1 MLKYIVKRILL
12 LIPVLFGVSFI
23 VFTIMSFTP
32 GDPATAILGS
42 GATKED
48 IQKLNEELGY
58 YDPFLERYI
67 DYVGGAV
74 RGDFGNS
81 YRSGEPVF
89 DEIFSRFP
97 TTIKLAISAILLA
110 IVIGIPIG
118 MLSAVRQYSVFDVS
132 STIVS
137 MFMTSVPQFWLALM
151 GLLIF
156 AVNLKILPATGLDDG
171 LKSYI
176 MPVFTLCL
184 PCAANIIRL
193 TRSSMLETIRQDYVR
208 TARAK
213 GLPERTVI
221 WKHAFRNALLPV
233 ITVIGINFGYQLG
246 GAVLIESIFGIS
258 GVGSLTVSSI
268 RQKDIPQTTAS
279 ILFLAFIYVVIMLV
293 VDVLYAYI
301 DPRLKSKIVK
311 SRVKTVGNENKKA

>member
-12 LIPVLFGVSFI
+12 LIPVLLGVSFI

-32 GDPATAILGS
+32 GDPATSILGN

-67 DYVGGAV
+67 DYVGGVV

-89 DEIFSRFP
+89 DEIFFRFP
-97 TTIKLAISAILLA
+97 TTIKLAVSAILLA

-156 AVNLKILPATGLDDG
+156 AVNLKVLPATGLDDG

>member
-1 MLKYIVKRILL
+1 MLRYIAKRILL
-12 LIPVLFGVSFI
+12 LIPVLIGVSFI
-23 VFTIMSFTP
+23 VFAIMSFTP

-42 GATKED
+42 GATKEE
-48 IQKLNEELGY
+48 IQALNEELGY
-58 YDPFLERYI
+58 YDPFLERYV
-67 DYVGGAV
+67 DFLVGAV
-74 RGDFGNS
+74 QLDFGES
-81 YRSGEPVF
+81 YRTGEPVF
-89 DEIFSRFP
+89 AEIFSRFP

-110 IVIGIPIG
+110 VVIGVPIG
-118 MLSAVRQYSVFDVS
+118 MLSAIKQYSVFDVT
-132 STIVS
+132 STVIS

-156 AVNLKILPATGLDDG
+156 AVKLNLLPSTGLD
-171 LKSYI
+171 SFSAYI

-213 GLPERTVI
+213 GLSERVVI
-221 WKHAFRNALLPV
+221 WKHSFRNAMLPV

-246 GAVLIESIFGIS
+246 GAVLIESIFGIP
-258 GVGSLTVSSI
+258 GVGTLTVNSI

-301 DPRLKSKIVK
+301 DPRLKAKIVR
-311 SRVKTVGNENKKA
+311 SRVKTVGKEKQA

>member
-12 LIPVLFGVSFI
+12 LIPVLLGVSFI

-32 GDPATAILGS
+32 GDPATSILGN

-58 YDPFLERYI
+58 YDPFLERYV
-67 DYVGGAV
+67 DYVAGAV
-74 RGDFGNS
+74 HGDFGNS

-89 DEIFSRFP
+89 DEIFNRFP
-97 TTIKLAISAILLA
+97 TTIKLAVSAILLA
-110 IVIGIPIG
+110 VVIGIPIG
-118 MLSAVRQYSVFDVS
+118 MVSAVRQYSVFDVS

-156 AVNLKILPATGLDDG
+156 AVNWKILPSTGLDDG

-176 MPVFTLCL
+176 LPVFTLCL

-213 GLPERTVI
+213 GLPERAVI

-258 GVGSLTVSSI
+258 GVGSLTVNSI

-311 SRVKTVGNENKKA
+311 SRVKTVGSENKEA

>member
-1 MLKYIVKRILL
+1 MLKYILKRILL
-12 LIPVLFGVSFI
+12 LIPVLLGVSFI

-32 GDPATAILGS
+32 GDPATNILGPN
-42 GATKED
+42 ATKEA
-48 IQKLNEELGY
+48 IQELNEELGY
-58 YDPFLERYI
+58 YDPFFKRYF
-67 DYVGGAV
+67 DYVVDAV
-74 RGDFGNS
+74 QGDFGES
-81 YRSGEPVF
+81 YRTGEPVF
-89 DEIFSRFP
+89 GEIFSRFP
-97 TTIKLAISAILLA
+97 TTIKLAVAAIILA
-110 IVIGIPIG
+110 VVIGIPIG
-118 MLSAVRQYSVFDVS
+118 MLSAIKQYSIFDVI
-132 STIVS
+132 STVIS

-151 GLLIF
+151 GILLF
-156 AVNLKILPATGLDDG
+156 SVHWHILPSTGLDYWQ
-171 LKSYI
+171 SYI

-193 TRSSMLETIRQDYVR
+193 TRSSMLETIRQDYIR

-213 GLPERTVI
+213 GLPERIVI

-246 GAVLIESIFGIS
+246 GAVLIEAIFGIP
-258 GVGSLTVSSI
+258 GVGMLTVNSI

-279 ILFLAFIYVVIMLV
+279 ILFLALIYVVIMLV

-311 SRVKTVGNENKKA
+311 SRVKTVGSEKKA

>member
-12 LIPVLFGVSFI
+12 LIPVLLGVSFI

-32 GDPATAILGS
+32 GDPATSILGN

-58 YDPFLERYI
+58 YDPFLERYV
-67 DYVGGAV
+67 DYVAGAV
-74 RGDFGNS
+74 HGDFGNS

-89 DEIFSRFP
+89 DEIFNRFP
-97 TTIKLAISAILLA
+97 TTIKLAVSAILLA
-110 IVIGIPIG
+110 VVIGIPIG
-118 MLSAVRQYSVFDVS
+118 MVSAVRQYSVFDVS

-156 AVNLKILPATGLDDG
+156 AVNWKVLPSTGLDDG

-176 MPVFTLCL
+176 LPVFTLCL

-213 GLPERTVI
+213 GLPERAVI

-258 GVGSLTVSSI
+258 GVGSLTVNSI

-311 SRVKTVGNENKKA
+311 SRVKTVGSENKKA

>member
-1 MLKYIVKRILL
+1 MVKIRLRRMGAKKA
-12 LIPVLFGVSFI
+12 PFYRVVVADSRYPRDGRFI
-23 VFTIMSFTP
+23 
-32 GDPATAILGS
+32 
-42 GATKED
+42 
-48 IQKLNEELGY
+48 EELGY
-58 YDPFLERYI
+58 YDPFFERYI
-67 DYVGGAV
+67 GYVGGAV
-74 RGDFGNS
+74 RGDFGSS

-89 DEIFSRFP
+89 DEIFHRFP
-97 TTIKLAISAILLA
+97 TTIKLAVCAIALA
-110 IVIGIPIG
+110 VAIGIPIG
-118 MLSAVRQYSVFDVS
+118 MVSAVRQYSVFDVT
-132 STIVS
+132 STVVS

-156 AVNLKILPATGLDDG
+156 AVNWKVLPSTGLDDG

-176 MPVFTLCL
+176 LPVFTLCL

-233 ITVIGINFGYQLG
+233 ITVVGINFGYQLG

-258 GVGSLTVSSI
+258 GLGSLTVNSI

-311 SRVKTVGNENKKA
+311 SRVKHVGIERKKA

>member
-1 MLKYIVKRILL
+1 MLRYIFKRILL
-12 LIPVLFGVSFI
+12 LIPVLLGVSFI

-32 GDPATAILGS
+32 GDPATAILGN
-42 GATKED
+42 GATKEE

-58 YDPFLERYI
+58 YDPFVERYAE
-67 DYVGGAV
+67 YVFNAV
-74 RGDFGNS
+74 QGDFGTS
-81 YRSGEPVF
+81 YRTGEPVF
-89 DEIFSRFP
+89 GEIFSRFP
-97 TTIKLAISAILLA
+97 TTIKLAISAIVLA
-110 IVIGIPIG
+110 VVIGIPIG
-118 MLSAVRQYSVFDVS
+118 MLSAIKQYSVFDVT
-132 STIVS
+132 STVVA

-151 GLLIF
+151 GILIF
-156 AVNLKILPATGLDDG
+156 AVNLHILPSTGLDSF
-171 LKSYI
+171 KHYI

-213 GLPERTVI
+213 GLSERVVI
-221 WKHAFRNALLPV
+221 LKHAFRNALLPV

-246 GAVLIESIFGIS
+246 GAVLIESIFGIA
-258 GVGSLTVSSI
+258 GVGSLTVNSI

-301 DPRLKSKIVK
+301 DPRLKAKIIR
-311 SRVKTVGNENKKA
+311 SRVKTVGNDQKT

>member
-12 LIPVLFGVSFI
+12 LIPVLLGVSFI

-32 GDPATAILGS
+32 GDPATSILGN

-58 YDPFLERYI
+58 YDPFLERYV
-67 DYVGGAV
+67 DYVAGAV
-74 RGDFGNS
+74 HGDFGNS

-89 DEIFSRFP
+89 DEIFNRFP
-97 TTIKLAISAILLA
+97 TTIKLAVSAILLA
-110 IVIGIPIG
+110 VVIGIPIG
-118 MLSAVRQYSVFDVS
+118 MVSAVKQYSVFDVS

-156 AVNLKILPATGLDDG
+156 AVNWKVLPSTGLDDG

-176 MPVFTLCL
+176 LPVFTLCL

-258 GVGSLTVSSI
+258 GVGSLTVNSI

-311 SRVKTVGNENKKA
+311 SRVKTVGSENKKA

>member
-1 MLKYIVKRILL
+1 MLRYIFKRILL
-12 LIPVLFGVSFI
+12 LIPVLLGVSFI

-32 GDPATAILGS
+32 GDPATAILGN
-42 GATKED
+42 GATKEE

-58 YDPFLERYI
+58 YDPFVERYAE
-67 DYVGGAV
+67 YVFNAV
-74 RGDFGNS
+74 QGDFGTS
-81 YRSGEPVF
+81 YRTGEPVF
-89 DEIFSRFP
+89 GEIFSRFP
-97 TTIKLAISAILLA
+97 TTIKLAISAIVLA
-110 IVIGIPIG
+110 VVIGIPIG
-118 MLSAVRQYSVFDVS
+118 MLSAIKQYSVFDVT
-132 STIVS
+132 STVIA

-151 GLLIF
+151 GILIF
-156 AVNLKILPATGLDDG
+156 AVNLHILPSPGLDSF
-171 LKSYI
+171 KHYI

-213 GLPERTVI
+213 GLSERVVI
-221 WKHAFRNALLPV
+221 LKHAFRNALLPV

-246 GAVLIESIFGIS
+246 GAVLIESIFGIA
-258 GVGSLTVSSI
+258 GVGSLTVNSI

-301 DPRLKSKIVK
+301 DPRLKAKIIR
-311 SRVKTVGNENKKA
+311 SRVKTVGNDQKT

>member
-12 LIPVLFGVSFI
+12 LIPVLLGVSFI

-42 GATKED
+42 GAAKED

-58 YDPFLERYI
+58 YDPFFERYI
-67 DYVGGAV
+67 GYVGGAV
-74 RGDFGNS
+74 RGDFGSS

-89 DEIFSRFP
+89 DEIFHRFP
-97 TTIKLAISAILLA
+97 TTIKLAVCAIALA
-110 IVIGIPIG
+110 VAIGIPIG
-118 MLSAVRQYSVFDVS
+118 MVSAVRQYSVFDVT
-132 STIVS
+132 STVVS

-156 AVNLKILPATGLDDG
+156 AVNWKVLPSTGLDDG

-176 MPVFTLCL
+176 LPVFTLCL

-233 ITVIGINFGYQLG
+233 ITVVGINFGYQLG

-258 GVGSLTVSSI
+258 GLGSLTVNSI

-311 SRVKTVGNENKKA
+311 SRVKHVGIERKKA

>member
-1 MLKYIVKRILL
+1 MLKYILKRILL
-12 LIPVLFGVSFI
+12 LIPVLLGVSFI

-32 GDPATAILGS
+32 GDPATNILGPN
-42 GATKED
+42 ATKEA
-48 IQKLNEELGY
+48 IQELNEELGY
-58 YDPFLERYI
+58 YDPFFKRYF
-67 DYVGGAV
+67 DYIVDAV
-74 RGDFGNS
+74 QGDFGES
-81 YRSGEPVF
+81 YRTGEPVF
-89 DEIFSRFP
+89 GEIFSRFP
-97 TTIKLAISAILLA
+97 TTIKLAVAAIILA
-110 IVIGIPIG
+110 VVIGIPIG
-118 MLSAVRQYSVFDVS
+118 MLSAIKQYSIFDVI
-132 STIVS
+132 STVIS

-151 GLLIF
+151 GILLF
-156 AVNLKILPATGLDDG
+156 SVHWHILPSTGLETWQ
-171 LKSYI
+171 SYI

-193 TRSSMLETIRQDYVR
+193 TRSSMLETIRQDYIR

-213 GLPERTVI
+213 GLPERIVI

-246 GAVLIESIFGIS
+246 GAVLIEAIFGIP
-258 GVGSLTVSSI
+258 GVGMLTVNSI

-279 ILFLAFIYVVIMLV
+279 ILFLALIYVVIMLV

-311 SRVKTVGNENKKA
+311 SRVKTVGSEKKA

>member
-1 MLKYIVKRILL
+1 MY
-12 LIPVLFGVSFI
+12 
-23 VFTIMSFTP
+23 FTP
-32 GDPATAILGS
+32 GDPATAILGN
-42 GATKED
+42 GATKEE

-58 YDPFLERYI
+58 YDPFIEQYV
-67 DYVGGAV
+67 DYVAGALH
-74 RGDFGNS
+74 GDFGNS
-81 YRSGEPVF
+81 YRTGEPVF
-89 DEIFSRFP
+89 GEIFSRFP
-97 TTIKLAISAILLA
+97 TTIKLAVSAIVLA
-110 IVIGIPIG
+110 VLIGIPIG
-118 MLSAVRQYSVFDVS
+118 MLSAIKQYSVFDVT
-132 STIVS
+132 STVVA
-137 MFMTSVPQFWLALM
+137 MFMTSIPQFWLALM
-151 GLLIF
+151 GILVF
-156 AVNLKILPATGLDDG
+156 AVNLKILPSTGLESW
-171 LKSYI
+171 KSYI
-176 MPVFTLCL
+176 MPMFTLCL

-258 GVGSLTVSSI
+258 GVGMLTVNSI

-301 DPRLKSKIVK
+301 DPRLKSKIIK
-311 SRVKTVGNENKKA
+311 SRVKTDGSKQKA

>member
-12 LIPVLFGVSFI
+12 LIPVLLGVSFI

-42 GATKED
+42 GAAKED

-58 YDPFLERYI
+58 YDPFFERYI
-67 DYVGGAV
+67 GYVGGAV
-74 RGDFGNS
+74 RGDFGSS

-89 DEIFSRFP
+89 DEIFHRFP
-97 TTIKLAISAILLA
+97 TTITLAVCAIALA
-110 IVIGIPIG
+110 VAIGIPIG
-118 MLSAVRQYSVFDVS
+118 MVSAVRQYSVFDVT
-132 STIVS
+132 STVVS

-156 AVNLKILPATGLDDG
+156 AVNWKVLPSTGLDDG

-176 MPVFTLCL
+176 LPVFTLCL

-233 ITVIGINFGYQLG
+233 ITVVGINFGYQLG

-258 GVGSLTVSSI
+258 GLGSLTVNSI

-311 SRVKTVGNENKKA
+311 SRVKHVGIERKKA

>member
-12 LIPVLFGVSFI
+12 LIPVLLGVSFI

-32 GDPATAILGS
+32 GDPATSILGN

-58 YDPFLERYI
+58 YDPFLERYV

-89 DEIFSRFP
+89 DEIFNRFP
-97 TTIKLAISAILLA
+97 TTIKLAVSAILLA
-110 IVIGIPIG
+110 VVIGIPIG
-118 MLSAVRQYSVFDVS
+118 MVSAVKQYSVFDVS

-156 AVNLKILPATGLDDG
+156 AVNWKILPSTGLDDG

-176 MPVFTLCL
+176 LPVFTLCL

-258 GVGSLTVSSI
+258 GVGSLTVNSI

>member
-81 YRSGEPVF
+81 YRSEEPVF

>member
-12 LIPVLFGVSFI
+12 LIPVLLGVSFI

-32 GDPATAILGS
+32 GDPATSILGN

-58 YDPFLERYI
+58 YDPFLERYV
-67 DYVGGAV
+67 DYVAGAV
-74 RGDFGNS
+74 HGDFGNS

-89 DEIFSRFP
+89 DEIFNRFP
-97 TTIKLAISAILLA
+97 TTIKLAVSAILLA
-110 IVIGIPIG
+110 VVIGIPIG
-118 MLSAVRQYSVFDVS
+118 MVSAVRQYSVFDVS

-156 AVNLKILPATGLDDG
+156 AVNWKVLPSTGLDDG

-176 MPVFTLCL
+176 LPVFTLCL

-213 GLPERTVI
+213 GLPERAVI

-258 GVGSLTVSSI
+258 GVGSLTVNSI

-311 SRVKTVGNENKKA
+311 SRVKTVGSENKEA

>member
-1 MLKYIVKRILL
+1 MLKYIIKRILL
-12 LIPVLFGVSFI
+12 LIPVLIGVSFI

-32 GDPATAILGS
+32 GDPATAILGN

-58 YDPFLERYI
+58 YDPFLERYC
-67 DYVGGAV
+67 DYVINAV
-74 RGDFGNS
+74 QGDFGDS

-97 TTIKLAISAILLA
+97 TTIKLAISAIVLA
-110 IVIGIPIG
+110 VVIGIPIG
-118 MLSAVRQYSVFDVS
+118 MLSAIKQYSIFDVV
-132 STIVS
+132 STVIS

-151 GLLIF
+151 GILIF
-156 AVNLKILPATGLDDG
+156 SVQLHILPSTGLETWQ
-171 LKSYI
+171 SYI

-213 GLPERTVI
+213 GLPERVVI

-246 GAVLIESIFGIS
+246 GAVLIESIFGIP
-258 GVGSLTVSSI
+258 GVGMLTVNSI

-293 VDVLYAYI
+293 VDVLYAYV
-301 DPRLKSKIVK
+301 DPRLKSKIIK
-311 SRVKTVGNENKKA
+311 SRVKVVGSNKKA

>member
-1 MLKYIVKRILL
+1 MLKYILKRILL
-12 LIPVLFGVSFI
+12 LIPVLLGVSFI

-32 GDPATAILGS
+32 GDPATNILGPN
-42 GATKED
+42 ATKEA
-48 IQKLNEELGY
+48 IQELNEELGY
-58 YDPFLERYI
+58 YDPFFKRYF
-67 DYVGGAV
+67 DYIVDAV
-74 RGDFGNS
+74 QGDFGES
-81 YRSGEPVF
+81 YRTGEPVF
-89 DEIFSRFP
+89 GEIFSRFP
-97 TTIKLAISAILLA
+97 TTIKLAVAAIILA
-110 IVIGIPIG
+110 VVIGIPIG
-118 MLSAVRQYSVFDVS
+118 MLSAIKQYSIFDVI
-132 STIVS
+132 STVIS

-151 GLLIF
+151 GILLF
-156 AVNLKILPATGLDDG
+156 SVHWHILPSTGLDSWQ
-171 LKSYI
+171 SYI

-193 TRSSMLETIRQDYVR
+193 TRSSMLETIRQDYIR

-213 GLPERTVI
+213 GLPERIVI

-246 GAVLIESIFGIS
+246 GAVLIEAIFGIP
-258 GVGSLTVSSI
+258 GVGMLTVNSI

-279 ILFLAFIYVVIMLV
+279 ILFLALIYVVIMLV

-311 SRVKTVGNENKKA
+311 SRVKTVGSEKKA

>member
-97 TTIKLAISAILLA
+97 TTIKLAVSAILLA

>member
-12 LIPVLFGVSFI
+12 LIPVLLGVSFI

-42 GATKED
+42 GAAKED

-58 YDPFLERYI
+58 YDPFFERYI
-67 DYVGGAV
+67 GYVGGAV
-74 RGDFGNS
+74 RGDFGSS

-89 DEIFSRFP
+89 DEIFHRFP
-97 TTIKLAISAILLA
+97 TTIKLAVCAIALA
-110 IVIGIPIG
+110 VAIGIPIG
-118 MLSAVRQYSVFDVS
+118 MVSAVRQYSVFDVT
-132 STIVS
+132 STVVS

-156 AVNLKILPATGLDDG
+156 AVNWKVLPSTGLDDG

-176 MPVFTLCL
+176 LPVFTLCL

-233 ITVIGINFGYQLG
+233 ITVVGINFGYQLG

-258 GVGSLTVSSI
+258 GLGSLTVNSI
-268 RQKDIPQTTAS
+268 RQKDIPQTTDS

-311 SRVKTVGNENKKA
+311 SRVKHVGIERKKA

>member
-12 LIPVLFGVSFI
+12 LIPVLLGVSFI

-32 GDPATAILGS
+32 GDPATSILGN

-58 YDPFLERYI
+58 YDPFLERYV
-67 DYVGGAV
+67 DYVAGAV
-74 RGDFGNS
+74 HGDFGNS

-89 DEIFSRFP
+89 DEIFNRFP
-97 TTIKLAISAILLA
+97 TTIKLAVSAILLA
-110 IVIGIPIG
+110 VVIGIPIG
-118 MLSAVRQYSVFDVS
+118 MVSAVKQYSVFDVS

-156 AVNLKILPATGLDDG
+156 AVNWKILPSTGLDDG

-176 MPVFTLCL
+176 LPVFTLCL

-258 GVGSLTVSSI
+258 GVGSLTVNSI